1 MDPQHRALLLLLL
14 GAAVST
20 QNHLAKALERQ
31 GIDALRQLGARL
43 GGKKA
48 PAGGGR
54 KPLIYTLG
62 LLLNHTTFLYHLLV
76 SPLGGNTA
84 LYTSMYGVGLVALL
98 AYARWVIGEE
108 SSRQETAGAL
118 LVLAGTLLVGL
129 EGLSRPAQPMSGI
142 LFQEMAPVL
151 VVLLA
156 AVGAL
161 VYFGVSQSDL
171 TLVSLVFGLGAGI
184 CGSLDPFLKSVG
196 QAAGGAGKFIPG
208 TGEGWLLLAFS
219 FLIGEAAVVL
229 TQWGYLRGARA
240 NLLVPALNCSYIA
253 TPVLLQLLL
262 LPGYTLSA
270 GSGAG
275 LALIGAGIL
284 LLRGLGQALALPRK
298 S

>member
-1 MDPQHRALLLLLL
+1 MDPHDRTLLLLLL

-43 GGKKA
+43 GGKKVPMA
-48 PAGGGR
+48 TGR

-62 LLLNHTTFLYHLLV
+62 LVLNHTTFLYHLLV

-98 AYARWVIGEE
+98 AYSRWVIGEE

-129 EGLSRPAQPMSGI
+129 EGLSRPPQPMTGISFQELVLIIVLLLVAVGI
-142 LFQEMAPVL
+142 LVR
-151 VVLLA
+151 
-156 AVGAL
+156 
-161 VYFGVSQSDL
+161 FGVSRSDL
-171 TLVSLVFGLGAGI
+171 TLVSLVFGLGAGM

-196 QAAGGAGKFIPG
+196 QAAGGAGKFAPG
-208 TGEGWLLLAFS
+208 TVEGWLLLAFS

-229 TQWGYLRGARA
+229 TQWGFLRGARA

-253 TPVLLQLLL
+253 TPVILQLLL
-262 LPGYTLSA
+262 LPGYTLRLW
-270 GSGAG
+270 GVAG

-284 LLRGLGQALALPRK
+284 LLRGLGRALAVPRA